1 MALRLAS
8 PGISIRE
15 VDLTRGGVD
24 FTVNVVAGLAA
35 PFRKGPVNEITR
47 INNEKELIEVFGQP
61 GVGTTDYHYETF
73 LAASNFLSYG
83 GKLDIVRCKGG
94 DLNNANAAV
103 GYAASTSLMVEN
115 IEDYENNNADDLGW
129 YFAAKN
135 PGSWAN
141 EIKVAVIDN
150 ISDQILTPTLQ
161 TGSISSNVTVGMGVT
176 QALTGQTIGVGTVT
190 NATGILKGIVTAKD
204 ATAGTVEVRVV
215 STVIAGTETL
225 VNYQQNSQREFKTGS
240 AINFVNSSGSTVAM
254 GQTTTTVDWYN
265 TQNILT
271 SIEDGGNDLVTLPW
285 RSVLNRPQTSNYT
298 SAREGSNDALH
309 IVVIDAAGNVTGDP
323 ASVLEKFP
331 NLSKSKDAKVTGN
344 LEIYYK
350 DYLAENS
357 EFLWAGA
364 SLVSGTDSYN
374 DTEPVASGFSSGF
387 TAVLANS
394 GAWGQ
399 DSEKVKFNSVGNQVY
414 KLEAGLDY
422 TGIGVFGAPLGDVIA
437 SYNKFRDPEDADI
450 RFLLQGSAYRN
461 KEEEQAKAN
470 HLISLCEFRKDCITF
485 ISPCRTSLVNVT
497 DNADKLKNVLEFFSP
512 ITSSSY
518 AIFDAGYQYVYDR
531 FNRKFVYMP
540 TSSDIAGL
548 CARTDRDNFPWFSPA
563 GETRGNLNFPVKL
576 AFNPGQDARDQLYSN
591 RINPIISRPGSGII
605 LFGDKTG
612 LSFES
617 AFDRINVRRLFIT
630 LEKAIENAARAQL
643 FELNDAGTRTNFVN
657 IVEPFLRDV
666 QSKRGV
672 TDFLVVCDETNNTPD
687 VIDRNEFLADI
698 FIKPA
703 RSINFIGLT
712 FVATRTGVS
721 FSEVVGTV

>member
-254 GQTTTTVDWYN
+254 GQTTTSVDWYN
-265 TQNILT
+265 T
-271 SIEDGGNDLVTLPW
+271 
-285 RSVLNRPQTSNYT
+285 
-298 SAREGSNDALH
+298 
-309 IVVIDAAGNVTGDP
+309 
-323 ASVLEKFP
+323 
-331 NLSKSKDAKVTGN
+331 
-344 LEIYYK
+344 
-350 DYLAENS
+350 
-357 EFLWAGA
+357 
-364 SLVSGTDSYN
+364 
-374 DTEPVASGFSSGF
+374 
-387 TAVLANS
+387 
-394 GAWGQ
+394 
-399 DSEKVKFNSVGNQVY
+399 
-414 KLEAGLDY
+414 
-422 TGIGVFGAPLGDVIA
+422 
-437 SYNKFRDPEDADI
+437 
-450 RFLLQGSAYRN
+450 
-461 KEEEQAKAN
+461 
-470 HLISLCEFRKDCITF
+470 
-485 ISPCRTSLVNVT
+485 
-497 DNADKLKNVLEFFSP
+497 
-512 ITSSSY
+512 
-518 AIFDAGYQYVYDR
+518 
-531 FNRKFVYMP
+531 
-540 TSSDIAGL
+540 
-548 CARTDRDNFPWFSPA
+548 
-563 GETRGNLNFPVKL
+563 
-576 AFNPGQDARDQLYSN
+576 
-591 RINPIISRPGSGII
+591 
-605 LFGDKTG
+605 
-612 LSFES
+612 
-617 AFDRINVRRLFIT
+617 
-630 LEKAIENAARAQL
+630 
-643 FELNDAGTRTNFVN
+643 
-657 IVEPFLRDV
+657 
-666 QSKRGV
+666 
-672 TDFLVVCDETNNTPD
+672 
-687 VIDRNEFLADI
+687 
-698 FIKPA
+698 
-703 RSINFIGLT
+703 
-712 FVATRTGVS
+712 
-721 FSEVVGTV
+721 